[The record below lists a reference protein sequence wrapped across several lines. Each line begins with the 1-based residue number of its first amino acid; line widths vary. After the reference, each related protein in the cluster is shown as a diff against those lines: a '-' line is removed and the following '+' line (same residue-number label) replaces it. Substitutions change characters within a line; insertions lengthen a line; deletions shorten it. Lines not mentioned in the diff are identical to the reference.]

1 MNYNEFKEYLIE
13 ELSRRLG
20 GDVTLSYKEVLKNN
34 GIILDGLILADKESN
49 ISPTVYV
56 NDFYD
61 CFLGGMEL
69 KEIADEI
76 ENVYNRKNL
85 DGNFETSFFMD
96 LESVKSKIAFKIIN
110 AGLNNKLLETVP
122 HRNYLDLAI
131 CYYVVVDEKM
141 ISNGTILIT
150 NEHMKMWKL
159 QEEDLYEFAMTN
171 SPRIR
176 EAQIMDMKD
185 MLHELIIENNRE
197 EDIDF
202 LDGNMDGCMYVLS
215 NKDKIFG
222 AAAILYD
229 DLIKNFSR
237 KVNANLYILPS
248 SIHEVIIVPE
258 NCVDDSDYLN
268 DMVCEVNATQV
279 PKSEILSDHAYFY
292 DSEKDLLTAC

>member
-176 EAQIMDMKD
+176 EAQIMDIKD

-292 DSEKDLLTAC
+292 DGEKDLLTAC